1 MAGSELKTLF
11 KVRGMHCASCVAR
24 LTSALE
30 SLDGVERA
38 RVNLATEEAFVEA
51 DPERFDPAG
60 VHEVAGFVLAPRETA
75 TQERSLLGFDALLA
89 VALAVGVKFSGGWV
103 AAGLAG
109 VGVVWCGRQFTLG
122 ALRAARHGAADMNTL
137 VALGTWTALVWS
149 IVVLAKGEG
158 GPLWF
163 DSAVMIVALVLTG
176 RWLEKRAKSR
186 AGGAIRALLDLA
198 PQTARVERDGEE
210 LEVGLAEIVVG
221 DICIV
226 RPGERIPTD
235 GKILS
240 GETAIDESMFT
251 GEAMPVDKGPGDAVT
266 GATVNRMGAIRICA
280 TRVGAQT
287 AFARIIA
294 AVQEAQSSRPPVQ
307 ALVDRISAI
316 FVPAVLAIALA
327 ALLFA
332 ADAETGL
339 LRAVTVLIIACPCAM
354 GLATPTAI
362 VVAVGRA
369 AELGI
374 IVRDA
379 SALERVAGLR
389 AVAFDKTGTLTLGKP
404 RVVRLDGVNDATL
417 QAALTAEDLSE
428 HPLAGAVRAAGAQ
441 RGIKP
446 EDVDKFRAVPGR
458 GVRAQVGDEEILVGS
473 LRFLKSEGI
482 DVSELPVV
490 ETTTLAV
497 ARAGKALGV
506 LRISDTLRPS
516 ARQAIDELRRDGLR
530 TIMLTGDQRA
540 AAGAVA
546 SELGVD
552 ELFAEL
558 LPEEK
563 LARLGPGI
571 AMVGDGI
578 NDAPALAAADA
589 GIAMGGGTDVA
600 IEAAHVT
607 LVKPDLRNVPAVLRL
622 GRKTMRVIRWNLFW
636 AFFYNAVALP
646 AAAGLLPFAVTPTYG
661 AAAMAVSSLTVVGN
675 SLRLRH

>member
-1 MAGSELKTLF
+1 MADRALKTLF

-24 LTSALE
+24 LGSALE
-30 SLDGVERA
+30 SLDGVESA
-38 RVNLATEEAFVEA
+38 RVNLATEEVYIEA
-51 DPERFDPAG
+51 DPERFDPAAI
-60 VHEVAGFVLAPRETA
+60 HEVAGFLLAPRESA
-75 TQERSLLGFDALLA
+75 VPERSLLGFDALLA
-89 VALAVGVKFSGGWV
+89 VLLAIGVKLTGGWM

-109 VGVVWCGRQFTLG
+109 VSILWCGRHFTLG
-122 ALRAARHGAADMNTL
+122 ALRVTRHGAADMNTL
-137 VALGTWTALVWS
+137 VTLGTWTALVWS
-149 IVVLAKGEG
+149 IVVLAQGDG
-158 GPLWF
+158 GPVWF
-163 DSAVMIVALVLTG
+163 DSAVMIVALVLAG
-176 RWLEKRAKSR
+176 RWLEARAKRR

-210 LEVGLAEIVVG
+210 VEIGLAEIVVG

-226 RPGERIPTD
+226 RPGERVPTD
-235 GKILS
+235 GEVVS

-251 GEAMPVDKGPGDAVT
+251 GEALPVDKEPGDPVT
-266 GATVNRMGAIRICA
+266 GATVNRTGAIRIRA

-307 ALVDRISAI
+307 ALVDRISAV

-327 ALLFA
+327 SLLFS
-332 ADAETGL
+332 ADIETGL

-362 VVAVGRA
+362 VVAVGKA
-369 AELGI
+369 AEMGI

-389 AVAFDKTGTLTLGKP
+389 AVAFDKTGTLTLGQP
-404 RVVRLDGVNDATL
+404 RVVGLEEVDDPTL

-428 HPLAGAVRAAGAQ
+428 HPLAGAVRAAGAE
-441 RGIKP
+441 RGLEP
-446 EDVDKFRAVPGR
+446 EEVDRFRAVVGR
-458 GVRAQVGDEEILVGS
+458 GVRAQVGREEILVGS
-473 LRFLKSEGI
+473 LRFLEGEGI
-482 DVSELPVV
+482 DISELPVV

-497 ARAGKALGV
+497 ARAGRALGI

-516 ARQAIDELRRDGLR
+516 ARPAIEELRRDGLR

-546 SELGVD
+546 AELGVD

-607 LVKPDLRNVPAVLRL
+607 LVKPDLRNVAAALRL

-646 AAAGLLPFAVTPTYG
+646 AAAGLLPFSVTPTYG

-675 SLRLRH
+675 SLRLRY